1 MPKTF
6 CDNVSVTQRGAAE
19 QLLETPHETSLPNWD
34 DNGQIFSKNILIYY
48 MIQLM
53 EVDQTDPGKCP
64 NINIK
69 PTVRKTFRDPST
81 GWLIYMRKEKELLAI
96 CRQVT
101 KFRYLVKCLSS
112 PWRPFSSIW
121 LNGGFNEEESRN
133 VQEMV
138 MMSQTVTSPVCWKY
152 PC

>member
-1 MPKTF
+1 MF
-6 CDNVSVTQRGAAE
+6 RWLREARRGNCWKHHMRQVCPIETIMAE
-19 QLLETPHETSLPNWD
+19 YSP
-34 DNGQIFSKNILIYY
+34 KNILIYS

-112 PWRPFSSIW
+112 HWRPFSSIW

-138 MMSQTVTSPVCWKY
+138 MMSQTVTSPVRWKY